1 MLRILKISALVSV
14 VLLLNA
20 VTTLLFVQNAVP
32 AVAGPQSGN
41 CVTGDVNGD
50 FTVDITDPI
59 HLLGYIF
66 EGTPE
71 PVACAQVP
79 AGITATEL
87 DSVMKKYFRSPED
100 AVSIYL
106 DNLLWNEPNPVFS
119 PIGRR
124 FWVTRLSVNCCPET
138 PCGAVQVLVNGVSF
152 GPKMELFPGSW
163 FDGYLLEPG
172 DVLEV
177 SPESCPGQPSY
188 TVAFGGYY
196 ID

>member
-1 MLRILKISALVSV
+1 MLRILKISALVSMV
-14 VLLLNA
+14 ILLNA

-32 AVAGPQSGN
+32 ASAGPQSGN

-71 PVACAQVP
+71 PVACAQAP

-87 DSVMKKYFRSPED
+87 DSVLQKYFRSPED
-100 AVSIYL
+100 AVSIHL
-106 DNLLWNEPNPVFS
+106 DNLLLNEVNSVFS
-119 PIGRR
+119 PIGKR
-124 FWVTRLSVNCCPET
+124 FWITRLTIDCCFS
-138 PCGAVQVLVNGVSF
+138 PCPTAQVFVNGVFVGST
-152 GPKMELFPGSW
+152 GNSFPGSW

-177 SPESCPGQPSY
+177 TPLSNCNMK
-188 TVAFGGYY
+188 FGGYY